1 MVNTERAISAKRDID
16 TFTDYF
22 FKTYNI
28 VPIITY
34 HTNKGSI
41 EDLPISEVEQIVNNI
56 LLGYTGNNTIV
67 LTTKS
72 RIKILNVH
80 RQCTFKILYDM
91 GYTLHRIGKYFGFN
105 HATVLHAR
113 DTVNDYIL
121 LKDPMITDTLNK
133 IIYEIKQNQDRSKSV
148 IPPVKPE
155 FLNP

>member
-1 MVNTERAISAKRDID
+1 MVNSERNQSAQKDIEV
-16 TFTDYF
+16 FTDYF
-22 FKTYNI
+22 FKKYNI
-28 VPIITY
+28 VAVITY

-56 LLGYTGNNTIV
+56 LFGYTGDNTIV

-121 LKDPMITDTLNK
+121 LKDPMITDTINK
-133 IIYEIKQNQDRSKSV
+133 IIYEIKQNQDRSKTV
-148 IPPVKPE
+148 IPPVTPT
-155 FLNP
+155 FLIS